1 MIGVSYQYGN
11 MEMVMKKDDLDVKIG
26 DRLREAREKAGLS
39 QGQLAKE
46 LGYES
51 ATAIS
56 LIEAGDRKLK
66 AKDLQK
72 VAEFLHQPIG
82 YFLGQILPPLDIK
95 VALRAD
101 KELTDED
108 KKAVLYFI
116 ELAKKR
122 HGKSDGKT
130 QG

>member
-1 MIGVSYQYGN
+1 MKEEDLNKEIG
-11 MEMVMKKDDLDVKIG
+11 K
-26 DRLREAREKAGLS
+26 RLREAREKTGLS
-39 QGQLAKE
+39 QAKLAKE

-51 ATAIS
+51 ATAVS
-56 LIEAGDRKLK
+56 LIEAGERRFKME
-66 AKDLQK
+66 DLQK
-72 VAEFLHQPIG
+72 AADVLHRPIG
-82 YFLGQILPPLDIK
+82 YFLGQENPPMDIK

-122 HGKSDGKT
+122 RHEKNDGK
-130 QG
+130 

>member
-1 MIGVSYQYGN
+1 MIGVPYQYGN
-11 MEMVMKKDDLDVKIG
+11 MGMGMKKDDLDVKIG

-66 AKDLQK
+66 AKDIQK
-72 VAEFLHQPIG
+72 AAEALHQPMG
-82 YFLGQILPPLDIK
+82 YFLGQVSPPLDIRM
-95 VALRAD
+95 ALRAD
-101 KELTDED
+101 KELSDAD

-130 QG
+130 QD

>member
-1 MIGVSYQYGN
+1 
-11 MEMVMKKDDLDVKIG
+11 MKNENLNIKIG
-26 DRLREAREKAGLS
+26 QRLREAREKAGLS
-39 QGQLAKE
+39 QAQLAKE

-51 ATAIS
+51 ATAVS
-56 LIEAGDRKLK
+56 LIEAGERRFKAEDFRK
-66 AKDLQK
+66 A
-72 VAEFLHQPIG
+72 AEVLHQTIG
-82 YFLGQILPPLDIK
+82 YFLGQETSPMDIK

-101 KELTDED
+101 KDLTDDD

-122 HGKSDGKT
+122 HEKRDGKT

>member
-1 MIGVSYQYGN
+1 
-11 MEMVMKKDDLDVKIG
+11 MKKDDLDVKIG
-26 DRLREAREKAGLS
+26 ERLREAREKAGLS
-39 QGQLAKE
+39 QAQLAKALE
-46 LGYES
+46 YES
-51 ATAIS
+51 ATAVS

-82 YFLGQILPPLDIK
+82 YFLGQVLPPLDIK

-101 KELTDED
+101 KDLTDED

-122 HGKSDGKT
+122 GHEKRDGKA

>member
-1 MIGVSYQYGN
+1 
-11 MEMVMKKDDLDVKIG
+11 MKKDDLDVKIG
-26 DRLREAREKAGLS
+26 ERLREAREKAGLS
-39 QGQLAKE
+39 QAQLAKALE
-46 LGYES
+46 YES
-51 ATAIS
+51 ATAVS

-82 YFLGQILPPLDIK
+82 YFLGQAGVIPDVK

-101 KELTDED
+101 KELTEED
-108 KKAVLYFI
+108 KAAVLYFI

-122 HGKSDGKT
+122 RHEKPDGKT
-130 QG
+130 RS

>member
-1 MIGVSYQYGN
+1 
-11 MEMVMKKDDLDVKIG
+11 MKKDELDVKIG

-39 QGQLAKE
+39 QVQLAKE

-51 ATAIS
+51 ATAVS

-66 AKDLQK
+66 AKDIQK
-72 VAEFLHQPIG
+72 AAEALHQPIG
-82 YFLGQILPPLDIK
+82 YFLGQAGVIPDIK

-101 KELTDED
+101 KELTEED
-108 KKAVLYFI
+108 KTAVLHFI

-122 HGKSDGKT
+122 RHEGPNGKT
-130 QG
+130 RG